1 MFKRVKIQHRIG
13 GVILLMTL
21 GVLGVV
27 AMSLIQLRSTLM
39 TDRQATVKAQVETAI
54 SVIGHY
60 VDLAKSGK
68 LSVADAQT
76 QAKDALRPVRYGNKD
91 YLFIYDLTGVNIMHG
106 AKKEMEGQNK
116 IDQTDPD
123 GVKFTAQMIEMA
135 KNGGGYVAYR
145 FPRAGSDIPVQ
156 KISYAALA
164 PDWQWMVGTGI
175 YIDDVDAQ
183 FKSAALKLGLITLG
197 VLLVGLGVAW
207 VIARSITRP
216 VNAITD
222 RMGRL
227 SQGDLTIDTPYTGR
241 GDEVGDLARSLHVF
255 KDNALKMETMRTA
268 QEEAERKA
276 TEERRQALFAMADD
290 LERSVASLVG
300 VLADSAGNMKN
311 AAATM
316 NGLTEESSR
325 QAATIASGS
334 HEASQSVQTVAAA
347 TEELTAAIG
356 EINQQVTRCTA
367 VSREAVDA
375 ATTANADVE
384 SLTDSAQRIG
394 TVVGLI
400 NDIASQTNLL
410 ALNATIEA
418 ARAGEAGKG
427 FAVVA
432 SEVKQLATQTAKATE
447 EIATLINGVRTM
459 TDRSAVSIKKIAETI
474 RGVDDIATAIAAAM
488 QEQGAATAE
497 IARNVE
503 QAASATSDVSKTIS
517 QLSNATQE
525 VGQSAG
531 VVLMASDGV
540 VKNAG
545 SLKAQITQ
553 FLTQVRAA

>member
-1 MFKRVKIQHRIG
+1 MFKRLKIQHRIA

-21 GVLGVV
+21 GIVAVV
-27 AMSLIQLRSTLM
+27 AMSLMELKSTLLK
-39 TDRQATVKAQVETAI
+39 DRQATVKAQVESAI
-54 SVIGHY
+54 SVVGHY
-60 VDLAKSGK
+60 AELAKSGK
-68 LSVADAQT
+68 LSEAEAQT
-76 QAKDALRPVRYGNKD
+76 QAKDTLRPVRYGNKD
-91 YLFIYDLTGVNIMHG
+91 YLFIYDLTGINLMHG
-106 AKKEMEGQNK
+106 AKKEMEGTLR
-116 IDQTDPD
+116 IDQKDTN
-123 GVKFTAQMIEMA
+123 GVHFTAEMIEKA
-135 KNGGGYVAYR
+135 KNGGGYVGYM
-145 FPRAGSDIPVQ
+145 FPRAGSDIPVA

-183 FKSAALKLGLITLG
+183 FNRQSLQLGSVALA
-197 VLLVGLGVAW
+197 VLVIGLGSAFF
-207 VIARSITRP
+207 IARGITRP
-216 VNAITD
+216 IKVITD

-227 SQGDLTIDTPYTGR
+227 SQGDLSIDTPFTDR
-241 GDEVGDLARSLHVF
+241 GDEVGDLARSLGVF
-255 KDNALKMETMRTA
+255 KDNAQKIEAMRRA

-276 TEERRQALFAMADD
+276 EEERRAGLFAMADD
-290 LERSVASLVG
+290 LERSVAKLVG
-300 VLADSAGNMKN
+300 VLADSAGNMKS
-311 AAATM
+311 AATTM
-316 NGLTEESSR
+316 NSLTDQASQQASSI
-325 QAATIASGS
+325 AAGS

-356 EINQQVTRCTA
+356 EINQQVTRCTV
-367 VSREAVDA
+367 VSKEAVDA
-375 ATTANADVE
+375 ATAANADVE

-432 SEVKQLATQTAKATE
+432 SEVKQLATQTAKATD

-503 QAASATSDVSKTIS
+503 QAASATSDVSTTIGA
-517 QLSNATQE
+517 LSSATQE

-531 VVLMASDGV
+531 LVLSASDGV
-540 VKNAG
+540 VQNAG
-545 SLKAQITQ
+545 SLKQQIAA